1 MTGSVTPAS
10 SATVSG
16 SDPRPVLRRSMDTG
30 LGQSSQSISLQPV
43 PSPTTS
49 NAADRMAR
57 PPTPGSEAA
66 HELQSGDVEFQQT
79 SSISATIAPAQ
90 VDFNSRHQPGNM
102 VHVGEQIG
110 QAQSAEHP

>member
-1 MTGSVTPAS
+1 
-10 SATVSG
+10 
-16 SDPRPVLRRSMDTG
+16 
-30 LGQSSQSISLQPV
+30 
-43 PSPTTS
+43 
-49 NAADRMAR
+49 MAR

-102 VHVGEQIG
+102 VHVGEPNSPGLKRRTSVGVETG
-110 QAQSAEHP
+110 QMDHAGGV